1 MSKLVI
7 RHGLSE
13 ANNYANYGSPAY
25 GNPNAGLMKQGVYQ
39 AIELGNTLRK
49 NYFIDADQPIVAVSQ
64 MRRTWETA
72 NLAGFHSLRPYATLN
87 EVNHGLSLE
96 DKARIKAT
104 LILPVVA
111 LRAAEEVLNNPPE
124 EDMWFSHGLL
134 IASMCKVLNIYQNPN
149 NTFYPD
155 FCEIRELPI

>member
-13 ANNYANYGSPAY
+13 ANNRENYGTPAF
-25 GNPNAGLMKQGVYQ
+25 GNPNAGLMKQGVRQ
-39 AIELGNTLRK
+39 AIELGDALRR
-49 NYFIDADQPIVAVSQ
+49 NDFIDADQPIVAVSQ

-72 NLAGFHSLRPYATLN
+72 NLAGFHSLRPYALLN
-87 EVNHGLSLE
+87 EVSHGLSLE

-104 LILPVVA
+104 RILPLVA
-111 LRAAEEVLNNPPE
+111 LRAAEEVLSNPPE
-124 EDMWFSHGLL
+124 EYIWFSHGLL

-149 NTFYPD
+149 DTFYPD